1 MVNSCTKRDLE
12 RGWETHHRRE
22 EASVPTVMRVTL
34 GAALAGALVA
44 VACAPRTTTDVEPRM
59 ADHFTNVSLLY
70 GAAAAGDLV
79 AVHAQAG
86 LLLARETGAGMPR
99 KAQPYV
105 EEMRTFTGLAA
116 RAPDHQSG
124 ASAVA
129 RVGAACGSCHK
140 AMKRVLAVGTVTGPP
155 EGDNP
160 VETRMIRHQ
169 WAADRLWDGL
179 VGPSDVSW
187 QAGAAVLRDAPMYT
201 DELTEDVEQ
210 YAAVTKLAWQVH
222 ETGALANTVTDQ
234 TRRAELYGTLLATC
248 ATCHDLLLYAK

>member
-1 MVNSCTKRDLE
+1 
-12 RGWETHHRRE
+12 
-22 EASVPTVMRVTL
+22 VPTVMRMTL
-34 GAALAGALVA
+34 GAALAGVLVA
-44 VACAPRTTTDVEPRM
+44 IACAPRTTTDVEPRM

-79 AVHAQAG
+79 AVHAQAR

-105 EEMRTFTGLAA
+105 QELQTFAGLAS
-116 RAPDHQSG
+116 RAPDHKSG

-140 AMKRVLAVGTVTGPP
+140 AMKRVPALDTVTGPP
-155 EGDNP
+155 EGDTP

-179 VGPSDVSW
+179 VGPSDVAW

-234 TRRAELYGTLLATC
+234 ARRAELYGTLLATC
-248 ATCHDLLLYAK
+248 ATCHDLLLYDK